1 MITTLL
7 PYSRYIKAGAALAV
21 VAALFGAG
29 WKARGWLADA
39 AIAEV
44 QRAHS
49 DAVAV
54 GASAAAKLH
63 AEYREQ
69 ERVMQDHVT
78 EISDDLTRQLQ
89 ETEGEYTAALD
100 AANTALGRLRIES
113 ARCTARLSSAT
124 RAADTASRNDDS
136 APERVVPE
144 SNSAVDLL
152 SIARDADRVAARLSA
167 CQAYVTRVR
176 AQF

>member
-1 MITTLL
+1 MN
-7 PYSRYIKAGAALAV
+7 GAI
-21 VAALFGAG
+21 VAASIAAVAFWVG
-29 WKARGWLADA
+29 WEWRDRSADA
-39 AIAEV
+39 ELAKV
-44 QRAHS
+44 QKAHS

-89 ETEGEYTAALD
+89 ETEGEYAAALD
-100 AANTALGRLRIES
+100 AANTALGQLRIES

-124 RAADTASRNDDS
+124 NAPPTIGRDDDP
-136 APERVVPE
+136 APERVVLEPDP
-144 SNSAVDLL
+144 AVDILR
-152 SIARDADRVAARLSA
+152 IGRDADRVAARLSA
-167 CQAYVTRVR
+167 CQAYVRSAMFVYVER
-176 AQF
+176 SVP